1 MLIYLLGMQM
11 GSADILKLVGAGTD
25 LSVDLR
31 GSFSPA
37 IRSARGPEKMFRRG
51 NKLGSRGG
59 AVALPTPRRYRKAA
73 IGGVV
78 IGPGDAV

>member
-37 IRSARGPEKMFRRG
+37 RAVRAR
-51 NKLGSRGG
+51 
-59 AVALPTPRRYRKAA
+59 A
-73 IGGVV
+73 
-78 IGPGDAV
+78 